1 MIGYIIFEKISKRV
15 TAIEYSK
22 KAKDRYNSEIY
33 DYTWWD
39 TNDSGSFPYLE
50 SIFTETRTYDVVR
63 KAGYELETDP
73 MLPRILGRE
82 ADGETEVWAEW
93 ETARETL
100 VKSKVPKP
108 E

>member
-1 MIGYIIFEKISKRV
+1 MIGYVIFEKISKKII
-15 TAIEYSK
+15 AIEHSK
-22 KAKDRYNSEIY
+22 KAKDCYNAETF
-33 DYTWWD
+33 DFTWWD
-39 TNDSGSFPYLE
+39 TDDSGAFPSLE
-50 SIFTETRTYDVVR
+50 SEFTETRTYDVIR

-93 ETARETL
+93 ETARESL
-100 VKSKVPKP
+100 VKAKVPKP

>member
-1 MIGYIIFEKISKRV
+1 MIGYIIFEKIGKKII
-15 TAIEYSK
+15 AIEHSK
-22 KAKDRYNSEIY
+22 KSKDCYNPEIF

-39 TNDSGSFPYLE
+39 TDDSGAFPPLE
-50 SIFTETRTYDVVR
+50 SEFVETRTYDIIR

-82 ADGETEVWAEW
+82 ADGETEVWSEW
-93 ETARETL
+93 ESARESL
-100 VKSKVPKP
+100 VKSKVPK